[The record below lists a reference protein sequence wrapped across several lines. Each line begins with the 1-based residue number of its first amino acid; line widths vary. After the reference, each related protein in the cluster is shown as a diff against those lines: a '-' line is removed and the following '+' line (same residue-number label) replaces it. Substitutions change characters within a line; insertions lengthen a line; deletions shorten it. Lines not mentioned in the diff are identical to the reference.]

1 MKEKFKRNE
10 ALWEYHIK
18 HPNTGSTKMGR
29 VFKISPSA
37 VWRILNRMGKRQDKP
52 VEIDTTKDGD

>member
-37 VWRILNRMGKRQDKP
+37 VWRILNRMGKRQDRP
-52 VEIDTTKDGD
+52 VEIDITKDKE

>member
-37 VWRILNRMGKRQDKP
+37 VCRILNRMGKRQDRP
-52 VEIDTTKDGD
+52 VEIDITKDKE